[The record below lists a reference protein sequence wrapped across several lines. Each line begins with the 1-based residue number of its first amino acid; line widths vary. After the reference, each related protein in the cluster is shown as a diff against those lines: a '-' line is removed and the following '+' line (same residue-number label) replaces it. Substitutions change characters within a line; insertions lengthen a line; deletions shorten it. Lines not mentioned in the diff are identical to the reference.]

1 MKVFLVILMM
11 FVTLGSSPAHAGNGQ
26 AAGLDK
32 SQGIFHAIADF
43 LSSMF
48 GDGLDELNSPGGNGK
63 GSGQGKGVAQGGNP
77 VGKGDAW
84 GRGGDPN
91 GALIQYN
98 DSSFQF
104 LATQIAADTGWP
116 QEKMLPY
123 SRRLA
128 RTLSQLSA
136 EEQIEV
142 FFGSDS

>member
-32 SQGIFHAIADF
+32 GQGIFHAIADF

-63 GSGQGKGVAQGGNP
+63 GKGGAAGGVPN
-77 VGKGDAW
+77 GKGDAW
-84 GRGGDPN
+84 GRGGNPN
-91 GALIQYN
+91 GDGALIQYN

-104 LATQIAADTGWP
+104 LATQIAADSGWP